1 MGYGER
7 EWRDLMFDMSGLK
20 IEGIMGEF
28 ISTPF
33 EKRERLHAAHHYTLG
48 RLIDYRL
55 GAMERKF
62 GFQHSLITPL
72 GQHMIQIMVRSVPR
86 ACSYC

>member
-33 EKRERLHAAHHYTLG
+33 EERECLHAAHYYTLG
-48 RLIDYRL
+48 RL
-55 GAMERKF
+55 
-62 GFQHSLITPL
+62 
-72 GQHMIQIMVRSVPR
+72 
-86 ACSYC
+86 